1 MLRYKLSSLA
11 NRRRDTVVVLP
22 GVHAALADETAYLKT
37 LRQMLREMSA
47 WCRTSLLPAYERQL
61 AQIRADAD
69 PATWSDLDYLATRLV
84 AVADLTV
91 RRILVLAAK
100 RNTDRF
106 MAAAKRALG
115 IDLSAVVRESDLTS
129 ALDQMAERNAALIKG
144 LAEDVVKRIKD
155 RTTSAVLAG
164 ESSASLRKTLALEFG
179 FADNRA
185 ALIARD
191 QIGKTTADLN
201 RIRHQQA
208 GISEYDWSTSADER
222 VRPLHR
228 SLNGRRYK
236 YGEPTGAEQGLPPGQ
251 PVRCRCVALA
261 VVEF

>member
-1 MLRYKLSSLA
+1 MLRYRLSELGT
-11 NRRRDTVVVLP
+11 RRRGTVVVLP
-22 GVHAALADETAYLKT
+22 GVHPALADETAYLKA
-37 LRQMLREMSA
+37 LRQMLREIA
-47 WCRTSLLPAYERQL
+47 GWCRTDLLPSYERQR
-61 AQIRADAD
+61 ARMMADAD
-69 PATWSDLDYLATRLV
+69 PATWTSLEELTIRLV
-84 AVADLTV
+84 AIADQTV
-91 RRILVLAAK
+91 RPILRLAAK
-100 RNTDRF
+100 RNTERF
-106 MAAAKRALG
+106 MASAKRALG
-115 IDLSAVVRESDLTS
+115 VDLSAVVRESDLTE
-129 ALDQMAERNAALIKG
+129 ALDQMATRNAALIRG
-144 LAEDVVKRIKD
+144 LADDVVKRIKD

-164 ESSASLRKTLALEFG
+164 DSSANLRKALALEFG

-191 QIGKTTADLN
+191 QIGKTTSDLN

-228 SLNGRRYK
+228 SLNGHRYK

-251 PVRCRCVALA
+251 PIRCRCVALA